1 MTLLLSNQIDVAEAM
16 IYNEYAQVLE
26 ATNPETG
33 ALYQPSDLNVINY
46 NDFRTAMLQDAIF
59 ARQAWLAEDGNRD
72 IAVRFVRASLKGWI
86 YCRDNPAD
94 CVTYA
99 LNAGSQLGAGHQAWQ
114 MNEVNALV
122 WPSPLGVGAIDP
134 VFWGQTVK
142 VAKDAGIIKGD
153 PALSAYDTSI
163 VTEALAG
170 LTDTDTKGE
179 TSRRAPSRSPR
190 AATEPSG
197 HQVRSERVGP
207 TGRPS
212 RIPGR
217 GQRRGPASAAAI
229 SPSQRR

>member
-1 MTLLLSNQIDVAEAM
+1 M

-59 ARQAWLAEDGNRD
+59 ARQAWLDEAANRD

-122 WPSPLGVGAIDP
+122 WPSPLGVGNVDP

-142 VAKDAGIIKGD
+142 VAKNAGIIKSQPG
-153 PALSAYDTSI
+153 LNAYDASI
-163 VTEALAG
+163 VQEALADHDRHG
-170 LTDTDTKGE
+170 HERAT

-190 AATEPSG
+190 AATEPPGSTRV
-197 HQVRSERVGP
+197 HSERAGP

-212 RIPGR
+212 RIPGTVR
-217 GQRRGPASAAAI
+217 
-229 SPSQRR
+229 